1 MTEQSAKK
9 KAVKVLFT
17 SKPFSSMINEGVT
30 GIHGNSNG
38 TVFGSR
44 RNGENFPIPDYTVTQ
59 GRMMLEQVL
68 GRSTF
73 DRPLLEADVNVSGQ
87 GFCLSLIGPPASDSY
102 CWSVVRRDGV
112 KEEGQL
118 DVSASIDLF
127 DHEAVL
133 EGRQGQLLDLGP
145 AVSRDSE
152 GSYRRGFHHAV
163 AAVADA
169 LHRGTLT
176 AEDLDIWVNGP
187 GRNWRE
193 GAVLERKI
201 VPPEIR

>member
-1 MTEQSAKK
+1 MTEQSAES

-17 SKPFSSMINEGVT
+17 SKPFASMITEGVT
-30 GIHGNSNG
+30 SIHGNSND

-44 RNGENFPIPDYTVTQ
+44 RNGENFSIPDYTATQ
-59 GRMMLEQVL
+59 GRMLLEPVL
-68 GRSTF
+68 GRSTL
-73 DRPLLEADVNVSGQ
+73 DRPLLETDVNVNGQ
-87 GFCLSLIGPPASDSY
+87 GFCLSLIGPPASEGY

-112 KEEGQL
+112 KEEGHL
-118 DVSASIDLF
+118 DISASIDLF

-133 EGRQGQLLDLGP
+133 EGRQGQLLDLGS

-163 AAVADA
+163 AAVAAA

-176 AEDLDIWVNGP
+176 ADDLDTWVNGP

-193 GAVLERKI
+193 DAVLERKI
-201 VPPEIR
+201 VPPKIR